1 MSAMP
6 AWGKTLNDAPIWDWV
21 AFIRQN
27 PAMSPQ
33 RYRSWID
40 ER

>member
-1 MSAMP
+1 MP
-6 AWGKTLNDAPIWDWV
+6 AWGKTLNDAPIRDLV
-21 AFIRQN
+21 AFIRQV

-33 RYRSWID
+33 RYRSWSD